1 MKYGSQNGLGA
12 RRSTRLNNFTGG
24 ASMEELNME
33 VWDLYSEEREVIGEH
48 IRGTELPED
57 GFHLVVH
64 VWIRN
69 SAGKYLMAQ
78 RSANKPT
85 FPLMWE
91 CVGGSVLKGETSI
104 HSAMREV
111 QEEVGL
117 NLRPEDGRLLSTKIR
132 RTIDGKRYND
142 IVDVWLFQYDGEVP
156 LENATTDEVEQI
168 RWMDRAEIEVL
179 RQENR
184 LVYSIKDLS
193 YFFDKME
200 P

>member
-1 MKYGSQNGLGA
+1 
-12 RRSTRLNNFTGG
+12 
-24 ASMEELNME
+24 ME

-168 RWMDRAEIEVL
+168 RWMDRAEIEEL

-193 YFFDKME
+193 YFFDEME